1 MILRC
6 FLACSLL
13 LVSGCGSER
22 RHVPVYAL
30 GERAQV
36 GSLIY
41 NIFDTQWSVGFG
53 EGAAMRAPSNRFL
66 VVRLSIANAGSRD
79 LPVPSMS
86 LVDDDGNLIEE
97 VTSGERLPNWIGSI
111 RTAHPAE
118 ALQGNVFFDVQP
130 RHYKL
135 KISDEDSIKFAYV
148 DLPLNFNPEGRA
160 GTL

>member
-1 MILRC
+1 ML
-6 FLACSLL
+6 
-13 LVSGCGSER
+13 SGCGLER

-41 NIFDTQWSVGFG
+41 NVFDTQWSVGFG
-53 EGAAMRAPSNRFL
+53 EGAAMRVPANRFL
-66 VVRLSIANAGSRD
+66 VVRISIANAGGRD
-79 LPVPSMS
+79 LPVPSMA
-86 LVDDDGNLIEE
+86 LLDDDGNLIEE
-97 VTSGERLPNWIGSI
+97 VTSGERLPNWIGSV

-118 ALQGNVFFDVQP
+118 ALQGNVVFDVQP

-135 KISDEDSIKFAYV
+135 KISDEDSIKFAYI

-160 GTL
+160 GAI